1 MSEPDSAAARFD
13 RERRGNGLLD
23 DVTTDPETGATTAT
37 YDPAVDHLGVVLPEL
52 LARCTDRDP
61 CSLPPLYDA
70 IDAEALDALLGDT
83 ERTGVPLRVE
93 FEYVGYDVAVEHG
106 RLSVTP
112 HQ

>member
-1 MSEPDSAAARFD
+1 MTEQDSAAARFD
-13 RERRGNGLLD
+13 TERRDTGLLD
-23 DVTTDPETGATTAT
+23 DVRTDPKTGTTSAT
-37 YDPAVDHLGVVLPEL
+37 YDPDSDHLGVVLPTL

-70 IDAEALDALLGDT
+70 IDADALDALLGDT
-83 ERTGVPLRVE
+83 ERTGSSLRVE

-112 HQ
+112 VQ